1 MKCPD
6 CGSEDQ
12 RVMSTRPGATKVTR
26 LRCCNACGRRWNTIE
41 VDAQNLARM
50 ESAVSAVRAF
60 TNLSKELEDAAPAH
74 G

>member
-6 CGSEDQ
+6 CNSDDG
-12 RVMSTRPGATKVTR
+12 RVMSTRQGPIKVTR

-50 ESAVSAVRAF
+50 ESAVEAVRTF
-60 TNLSKELEDAAPAH
+60 TNLSRELENVASAH